1 MRRLTAVLCVV
12 ALACALAGCSLGD
25 YSNSTVTGQVTAING
40 TEVTLLL
47 GELNEVEDEN
57 AGGGDMA
64 GGQQMPDTGDTSS
77 QGQNGMDQGSG
88 QTGETPQYGMSNEQ
102 DQGMDGSQTEQ
113 STPSYEQQQ
122 GTPSEDSGD
131 EDSSQSEQSPNILS
145 LLPFNVSAS
154 VDGSEQAG
162 TYTVADETAGEAAG
176 ADSYQGDGATQE
188 VPGDAAG
195 QGGMSDNAQGTPD
208 ASAEGGTQ
216 MPEGDMGGSE
226 MSGGD
231 QGGMPSG
238 DMDTQN
244 GTAGGDMGGQGGMPG
259 GEMGGSTVTFAANG
273 ETKTIDLGDVTVTVE
288 GAQGNTEETVYD
300 IQVDDVLVIEVGDNN
315 SITSVTVKNVRDAN
329 EAVSD
334 MLGGIIG
341 GDANTGSGESSNSQG
356 TAANTIDTDGTYSDM
371 TYTSVN
377 SDENA
382 LRISGANVILDNPS
396 VNKDAGESSNP
407 EEGDF
412 YGMNAALLATAGA
425 QVMINGGSVYSA
437 VQGGN
442 GVFSYGSG
450 TTVNISDT
458 TITTTADNSG
468 GIQTTGGA
476 TTNAT
481 NLDVNTSGSSAA
493 AIRSDRGG
501 GTVTVDRGS
510 YVSNGFNSPAIYS
523 TADITVKNAYLCA
536 HNSEAF
542 VIEGKNSIAL
552 ENCNCTG
559 NMSST
564 QGTSSDENVHTVMI
578 YQSMSGDADSGTSSF
593 SMKGGSLTANN
604 GDVFYITNTQCDVTL
619 EGAEIIDQ
627 GSNGDLIRVCG
638 NSGSRGW
645 GNAGSNGATATIK
658 ATDQTL
664 EGCIEVDAISKLDL
678 TLSGSST
685 LNGVVSVVANAAGG
699 ASVGDNA
706 AITIEEGS
714 TWNLTGDCTVTSV
727 NNRGIINYNGH
738 TITLADG
745 TVMSG

>member
-1 MRRLTAVLCVV
+1 MRRLAAVLCVV
-12 ALACALAGCSLGD
+12 ALVCALTGCSLGD
-25 YSNSTVTGQVTAING
+25 FSNSTVTGQVTAING

-47 GELNEVEDEN
+47 GELNEVEDEDV
-57 AGGGDMA
+57 GGGAMA
-64 GGQQMPDTGDTSS
+64 GGQQMPEAGDTSS
-77 QGQNGMDQGSG
+77 QGQDGMDQGSG
-88 QTGETPQYGMSNEQ
+88 QTEQTPQGGMTYDQ
-102 DQGMDGSQTEQ
+102 GQGMDASQMEQ
-113 STPSYEQQQ
+113 GTPSADQQQ
-122 GTPSEDSGD
+122 GTSTEESES
-131 EDSSQSEQSPNILS
+131 EDSSQSDQTPNILS
-145 LLPFNVSAS
+145 LMPFNVSTS
-154 VDGSEQAG
+154 YDGFDQAG
-162 TYTVADETAGEAAG
+162 TYTVADAYGDEATGTDDA
-176 ADSYQGDGATQE
+176 QGGDATQTA
-188 VPGDAAG
+188 PGGVSGEDD
-195 QGGMSDNAQGTPD
+195 MSGNAQGTPD
-208 ASAEGGTQ
+208 ASAEGGAQ
-216 MPEGDMGGSE
+216 MPEGDMGGSD

-231 QGGMPSG
+231 QGGMPGG
-238 DMDTQN
+238 DMGGQD
-244 GTAGGDMGGQGGMPG
+244 GTAEGDMGGQGGMPG
-259 GEMGGSTVTFAANG
+259 GDMGGSSVTFAANG
-273 ETKTIDLGDVTVTVE
+273 ETTTIDLGDATVTVE
-288 GAQGNTEETVYD
+288 GAQGDTEETVYD

-315 SITSVTVKNVRDAN
+315 SITSVTVKDVRDAN

-334 MLGGIIG
+334 MLGGMLG
-341 GDANTGSGESSNSQG
+341 GDTNGGSSEGSNSQG
-356 TAANTIDTDGTYSDM
+356 TAANTLDTDGTYSDM

-382 LRISGANVILDNPS
+382 LRVSGANVILDNPS

-407 EEGDF
+407 GEGDF

-450 TTVNISDT
+450 TTVNITDT
-458 TITTTADNSG
+458 TITTTSDNSG

-523 TADITVKNAYLCA
+523 TADITVRNAYLCA

-578 YQSMSGDADSGTSSF
+578 YQSMSGDADQGTSNF
-593 SMKGGSLTANN
+593 SMTGGSLTANN
-604 GDVFYITNTQCDVTL
+604 GDVFYITNTQCTVSL
-619 EGAEIIDQ
+619 EGTEIIDQ
-627 GSNGDLIRVCG
+627 GANGDLIRVCG
-638 NSGSRGW
+638 NSGTRGW
-645 GNAGSNGATATIK
+645 GNAGSNGGTATIR

-664 EGCIEVDAISKLDL
+664 EGSIEVDTISKLDL

-685 LNGVVSVVANAAGG
+685 LNGVVTVVNNAAGG

-706 AITIEEGS
+706 TITIENGS

-727 NNRGIINYNGH
+727 DNRGIINYNGH